1 MRVVVGDDLAELG
14 ADWIAQRAEGQAQFA
29 ISLAGGSTP
38 KGVYERLATLPLAW
52 ETWHV
57 WWGDERMVQPDHADS
72 NERMA
77 REALLDRVGIPESQ
91 ITPLRGL
98 DTPLP
103 TQFDV
108 VLLGIGTDGHT
119 ASLFPNDAGLDAT
132 APIVQVDRPDHPRL
146 SITYPVIN
154 AAKCA
159 VFLASGEGK
168 REIVKRVIER
178 DPALPASHVQA
189 GETVVLA
196 DRTALEGEG
205 EASSS

>member
-1 MRVVVGDDLAELG
+1 MRVIVGDDLAELG
-14 ADWIAQRAEGQAQFA
+14 AGWIAQRAEGQAQFA

-38 KGVYERLATLPLAW
+38 RVVYERLATLPLAW
-52 ETWHV
+52 EAWHV
-57 WWGDERMVQPDHADS
+57 WWGDERMVDPDHADS

-108 VLLGIGTDGHT
+108 VLLGIGSDGHT

-146 SITYPVIN
+146 SSKGP
-154 AAKCA
+154 
-159 VFLASGEGK
+159 
-168 REIVKRVIER
+168 
-178 DPALPASHVQA
+178 
-189 GETVVLA
+189 
-196 DRTALEGEG
+196 
-205 EASSS
+205 